1 MAHFR
6 ISYLIFLI
14 LSFYN
19 AENFSHDFEKS
30 TPVVL
35 ADSSTMPI
43 HQLMKSLKDNPAL
56 LIATYDEG
64 LKSFTHSNILTASW
78 SKTSSHYTLS
88 FDGNKKND
96 VTCAPSQR
104 FYRVSDE
111 SSGWVCALELKVG
124 DALLCAGNK
133 FVMLQEKYLLITPL
147 TTIILS
153 IPETHTF
160 LVGNHNVVAHNA
172 VFVPPVVISISFLFG
187 SGAGPS
193 IAAGCAVVLD
203 LFKCGIEKFFN
214 DKKDEPSR
222 PTKSCTNDEPIKD
235 TSCGSS
241 KMPSDPYLSPAPCQ
255 NTPPEKDRSCGTGS
269 LPTNTIYHSPEDKSS
284 THIYGEV
291 NTRPIEDFIN
301 KQIEHQK
308 PNAPKVTTPQKESS
322 FQEPNNQPIVKTLD
336 DILKDA
342 KKIKNKSRAKSFK
355 GELTQYV
362 KKGDYKQCEVD
373 FKSQNPTNIIN
384 LEGGKGKRG
393 VLSDGRDIIIR
404 KESVSLPKRPTFEVH
419 TCYVKNN
426 KKIVDKLKVRYER

>member
-19 AENFSHDFEKS
+19 TQNFSHGFAKN
-30 TPVVL
+30 TLVVL
-35 ADSSTMPI
+35 ADNSIIPI
-43 HQLMKSLKDNPAL
+43 HQLVEILKYNPAL
-56 LIATYDEG
+56 SIATYDEG
-64 LKSFTHSNILTASW
+64 LKSFTHSNILTTSLN
-78 SKTSSHYTLS
+78 KTSSHYTLS
-88 FDGNKKND
+88 FDNDEKND
-96 VTCAPSQR
+96 ITCTPSQQ

-111 SSGWVCALELKVG
+111 SCGWACALELKVG

-133 FVMLQEKYLLITPL
+133 FVMLQEKYLSVAPL
-147 TTIILS
+147 RTIILS

-172 VFVPPVVISISFLFG
+172 VFVPPIVISISFLFG

-193 IAAGCAVVLD
+193 IAAGCAVVLG

-222 PTKSCTNDEPIKD
+222 PAKSCTNDQPIKD
-235 TSCGSS
+235 TFCGSS

-301 KQIEHQK
+301 KQIEHSK
-308 PNAPKVTTPQKESS
+308 PNEPKATTPQKESS
-322 FQEPNNQPIVKTLD
+322 FQEPTNKPIVKTLD
-336 DILKDA
+336 DLLQDSIPGKKTNGPTVQYIKKGNYNDAMKDFQSLGLKDIIKRTN
-342 KKIKNKSRAKSFK
+342 KK
-355 GELTQYV
+355 EQ
-362 KKGDYKQCEVD
+362 
-373 FKSQNPTNIIN
+373 IIHIG
-384 LEGGKGKRG
+384 L
-393 VLSDGRDIIIR
+393 LPDGRKVEVRDFSSGESMTTVAIRPANISDKTIIKIR
-404 KESVSLPKRPTFEVH
+404 YIL
-419 TCYVKNN
+419 
-426 KKIVDKLKVRYER
+426 